1 MRAICSTENVWICL
15 IYYIIMFNGVLL
27 VAMIATW
34 VLKVT
39 SLPKL
44 NYNKINEKVFF
55 TFTG

>member
-1 MRAICSTENVWICL
+1 M
-15 IYYIIMFNGVLL
+15 YYITMLNGVLL
-27 VAMIATW
+27 VAIIATW

-55 TFTG
+55 YFSRLILIVVKEQ

>member
-1 MRAICSTENVWICL
+1 
-15 IYYIIMFNGVLL
+15 MFNGVLL
-27 VAMIATW
+27 VAIIATW

-55 TFTG
+55 LLLQANFNRS